1 MTGQLVKR
9 NNVTTTSPLHLEEFS
24 MKVDLEQGRGGPPMY
39 LQLANALQ
47 AFIAD
52 EQLQPGDLLP
62 SENTLA
68 SENHLSRA
76 TVIKAFDTLI
86 ERGLISRRQGRG
98 TFVNARP
105 MERQLPDFTS
115 FSEHVHGLGLAPG
128 SELLSF
134 ERYEPHA
141 AGRPDSPFADDLTV
155 VSVER
160 LRLVDGVPVGIH
172 RALVPA
178 DVADLISM
186 GEREAARPGFSFY
199 EALKAN
205 EIYLASG
212 EETLRAINA
221 NAADA
226 AVLNVDEGTALI
238 EIVRDSRDT
247 TGRLVE
253 VVRARYLGSQYL
265 YHITFAPSTPGVNH
279 EEQDSTDS
287 FPRSGGGL
295 AAAAQRMRR

>member
-1 MTGQLVKR
+1 
-9 NNVTTTSPLHLEEFS
+9 
-24 MKVDLEQGRGGPPMY
+24 MY

-47 AFIAD
+47 EFIAQ

-105 MERQLPDFTS
+105 MERRLPDFTS

-134 ERYEPHA
+134 ERFEPHA
-141 AGRPDSPFADDLTV
+141 AERPDSPFADEVTL

-160 LRLVDGVPVGIH
+160 VRSVDGVPVGIH

-178 DVADLISM
+178 EVADRIGM

-199 EALKAN
+199 EALKTS
-205 EIYLASG
+205 EIYLSSG

-221 NAADA
+221 NASDA

-238 EIVRDSRDT
+238 EIVRDSRDAS
-247 TGRLVE
+247 GRLVE

-265 YHITFAPSTPGVNH
+265 YHITFAPTTPGVNH
-279 EEQDSTDS
+279 EEEDSTDS

>member
-1 MTGQLVKR
+1 
-9 NNVTTTSPLHLEEFS
+9 
-24 MKVDLEQGRGGPPMY
+24 MY

-47 AFIAD
+47 AFIAE

-62 SENTLA
+62 SENALA

-76 TVIKAFDTLI
+76 TVIKAFDLLI

-115 FSEHVHGLGLAPG
+115 FSEHVHGLGLTPG

-134 ERYEPHA
+134 DRFEPHA
-141 AGRPDSPFADDLTV
+141 SGRPDSSFAEDQAV

-178 DVADLISM
+178 DVVDVLGM
-186 GEREAARPGFSFY
+186 DEQTAAAPGFSFY
-199 EALKAN
+199 QSLQTHG
-205 EIYLASG
+205 IFLASG

-221 NAADA
+221 NASDA

-265 YHITFAPSTPGVNH
+265 YHITFAPSNPGVTH
-279 EEQDSTDS
+279 EEEDRTHS

-295 AAAAQRMRR
+295 AAAVQRMRR